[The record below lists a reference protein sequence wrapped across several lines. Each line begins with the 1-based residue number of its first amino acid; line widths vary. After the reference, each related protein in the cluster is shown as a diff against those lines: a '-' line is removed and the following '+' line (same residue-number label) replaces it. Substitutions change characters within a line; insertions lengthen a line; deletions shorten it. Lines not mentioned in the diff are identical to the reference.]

1 MPLSRRPRLLP
12 CLLALVLAAS
22 CTPLPDFAA
31 FPEGA
36 DAPPPALLPIDQLL
50 AGTDA
55 PAVAETQ
62 GQGLSARAARLRA
75 RAALMRGPVHDP
87 ETRARLAAAVRA
99 GRA

>member
-1 MPLSRRPRLLP
+1 MPLPSSSRLLSG
-12 CLLALVLAAS
+12 LLALALAG

-36 DAPPPALLPIDQLL
+36 DAPPPALLPIDRLL

-55 PAVAETQ
+55 PAMAEAQ

-87 ETRARLAAAVRA
+87 ATRARLAAAVRA

>member
-1 MPLSRRPRLLP
+1 MHLPARPRLLP
-12 CLLALVLAAS
+12 CLLALLLAA

-36 DAPPPALLPIDQLL
+36 GAPPPALMPMDQLL
-50 AGTDA
+50 AAAATPG
-55 PAVAETQ
+55 VAEARAQ
-62 GQGLSARAARLRA
+62 NLSARAARLRA

-87 ETRARLAAAVRA
+87 ATRARLAAALSA